1 MCGLD
6 RYAGGTGVGGIA
18 VLVAVGSSVAVGI
31 GSGVSVGK
39 GVAVGGISVGIG
51 GTSSVGANKAVIVIS
66 GVGNTK
72 GVGAENVGI
81 LQASARTARD
91 AMIIIIGFRLS
102 IITPPP
108 SISDAYRISFSMQLS
123 DHFGF
128 GL

>member
-1 MCGLD
+1 
-6 RYAGGTGVGGIA
+6 
-18 VLVAVGSSVAVGI
+18 LVAVGSGVAVGI

-39 GVAVGGISVGIG
+39 AEAVGGISVVIG
-51 GTSSVGANKAVIVIS
+51 GISSVGANKAVIVVS
-66 GVGNTK
+66 GVGKTK
-72 GVGAENVGI
+72 GVGASYIGI

-91 AMIIIIGFRLS
+91 TMSIIIGFRLS